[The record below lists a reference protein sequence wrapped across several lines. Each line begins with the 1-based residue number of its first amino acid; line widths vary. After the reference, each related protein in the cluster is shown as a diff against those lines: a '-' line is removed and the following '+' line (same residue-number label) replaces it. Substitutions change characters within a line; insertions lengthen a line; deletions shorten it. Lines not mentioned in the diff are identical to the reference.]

1 MWAGG
6 DEEAGREGLC
16 HVCSFSLPPV
26 LLIFSVLYCECC
38 GE

>member
-6 DEEAGREGLC
+6 DEEAGREGL
-16 HVCSFSLPPV
+16 CSFSLPPV